1 MSQHDMDIANQA
13 GAAFRADLNLALLAL
28 VGNNNGTSA
37 PTVTFPHM
45 FWADTSAGVLKMR
58 NAANTAWV
66 SLGLL
71 GVQNLGHLLPGSIV
85 YHAKSAAPSGFLKA
99 SGGAV
104 SRITY
109 ADLFN
114 EIGTTFGAGDGSTTF
129 NLPELRGE
137 FIRVWDDSRGV
148 DSGRGFGSTQAQQM
162 PQHRH
167 VNDPGGNSWWHDAPG
182 LGIINIGGSTLQ
194 INRST
199 TTGDVGVGVAV
210 GAENRVRNVALLACI
225 KY

>member
-37 PTVTFPHM
+37 PTTTFPYM

-58 NAANTAWV
+58 NAANSAWV

-85 YHAKSAAPSGFLKA
+85 YHAKSAAPAGYLKA
-99 SGGAV
+99 NGGAV
-104 SRITY
+104 SRTTY
-109 ADLFN
+109 SDLFA
-114 EIGTTFGAGDGSTTF
+114 EIGTTFGTGDGSTTF

-137 FIRVWDDSRGV
+137 FLRAWDDSRGV
-148 DSGRGFGSTQAQQM
+148 DAGRAFGSAQAQQLLD
-162 PQHRH
+162 HTH
-167 VNDPGGNSWWHDAPG
+167 TNNGSNGFWVDAPG
-182 LGIINIGGSTLQ
+182 LGVINIGGATLN
-194 INRST
+194 INRIT
-199 TTGDVGVGVAV
+199 ATGTVSG
-210 GAENRVRNVALLACI
+210 GAGGGTENRPRNVALLACI

>member
-1 MSQHDMDIANQA
+1 MSQHDMDIANA
-13 GAAFRADLNLALLAL
+13 PGAAFRADLNLALLAL
-28 VGNNNGTSA
+28 VGNNSGTSA
-37 PTVTFPHM
+37 PTTTFPYM
-45 FWADTSAGVLKMR
+45 FWADASAGLLKMR

-71 GVQNLGHLLPGSIV
+71 GLQNLGHLLPGSIV
-85 YHAKSAAPSGFLKA
+85 YHAKNAAPAGFLKA

-104 SRITY
+104 SRTTF
-109 ADLFN
+109 ADLFA

-148 DSGRGFGSTQAQQM
+148 DAGRGFGSTQAQQM
-162 PQHRH
+162 PAHRH
-167 VNDPGGNSWWHDAPG
+167 VNDPANNGWWGDVGG

-199 TTGDVGVGVAV
+199 TTGDVSAGVAT
-210 GAENRVRNVALLACI
+210 GTENRVRNVALLACI